1 MKTYKEL
8 IDIAKKEHSGL
19 RKIRIALLGDSSTQM
34 LVKALKGAGFDSHL
48 EYEIYE
54 AEYNQIDININDPDS
69 DLYRFKPEIVVIIN
83 SAEKFRNVFYKND
96 PEKRKDFANVIL
108 KKTEDHISAI
118 NSRLNCRIILFNL
131 AELNDMVFGNYG
143 TKIPG
148 SLVFQ
153 IRKLNYEMM
162 ILSSKIPNLFISD
175 ISTLENQYGIKNCF
189 DATMYV
195 NADMVFNL
203 DFIPHVVKNIT
214 DIIRAIYGQIK
225 KCIIL
230 DLDNTLWGGII
241 GDDGI
246 EKIQLGELGIGKA
259 FTEFQLWLLQL
270 KQRGI
275 ILTVCSKN
283 DENTAKRVFEDHPDM
298 ILHLDDIAVFV
309 ANWNNKAD
317 NIRYIQD
324 ILKIGFDSMV
334 FIDDNPFER
343 NWIRKELPEITVPE
357 MPEDPSEF
365 VSFLSGLNLFE
376 TISYT
381 EEDIKRADQYRSES
395 LRTESRMQY
404 SNEEEYLG
412 SLDMISEVAAANEFT
427 VPRIAQLSQRSN
439 QFNLRTIRYTE
450 DQLQAINLSGDYIT
464 LSFSL
469 EDRFGDSGLI
479 SAIIM
484 KKSSKYLFIDTW
496 IMSCRV
502 LKRGMENFV
511 MNKIVSAALGHGYNK
526 IRGEYIPS
534 AKNAMVANHYQ
545 SLGFK
550 RIEGFEN
557 LYELDCKNYKTLNTT
572 VNEKKHAD

>member
-1 MKTYKEL
+1 MVMETYKEL
-8 IDIAKKEHSGL
+8 ISIAKRGHSGM
-19 RKIRIALLGDSSTQM
+19 REIRIALLGDCSTQM
-34 LVKALKGAGFDSHL
+34 LVKALKGAGFVSNF
-48 EYEIYE
+48 EYVIYE

-69 DLYRFKPEIVVIIN
+69 DLYRFKPEVVVIIN
-83 SAEKFRNVFYKND
+83 SAEKFRNVFYRTD
-96 PEKRKDFANVIL
+96 PEKRIDFANLIL
-108 KKTEDHISAI
+108 KKTEDNISTI
-118 NSRLNCRIILFNL
+118 NSRLNCKIILFNL

-143 TKIPG
+143 AKISG
-148 SLVFQ
+148 SLLFQ
-153 IRKLNYEMM
+153 IRKFNYEMM
-162 ILSSKIPNLFISD
+162 ILSLKNPNLFISD

-225 KCIIL
+225 KCIVL
-230 DLDNTLWGGII
+230 DLDSTLWGGII

-283 DENTAKRVFEDHPDM
+283 DEKTAKRVFEDHPDM
-298 ILHLDDIAVFV
+298 ILRLNDIAVFV

-343 NWIRKELPEITVPE
+343 NWIRKELPEVMVPE

-381 EEDIKRADQYRSES
+381 EADIKRADQYRSES
-395 LRTESRMQY
+395 LRTETRQQY

-450 DQLQAINLSGDYIT
+450 DQLRTINLSGDYIT
-464 LSFSL
+464 LSFTL
-469 EDRFGDSGLI
+469 EDMFGDSGLI
-479 SAIIM
+479 CALIM
-484 KKSSKYLFIDTW
+484 KKNNDYLFIDTW

-511 MNKIVSAALGHGYNK
+511 MNKIVSAAMGNGYHK
-526 IRGEYIPS
+526 IRGDS
-534 AKNAMVANHYQ
+534 
-545 SLGFK
+545 
-550 RIEGFEN
+550 
-557 LYELDCKNYKTLNTT
+557 
-572 VNEKKHAD
+572 